1 MKVKR
6 DAQDTHPAGFATG
19 QSSPWLAEQGCGFGK
34 DDVPCEILG
43 QEKQVMIVGWAV
55 VWVAAAWFAPSD
67 LVGPKEKSLLEKV
80 AFPYQL
86 KSIQ

>member
-1 MKVKR
+1 
-6 DAQDTHPAGFATG
+6 
-19 QSSPWLAEQGCGFGK
+19 
-34 DDVPCEILG
+34 
-43 QEKQVMIVGWAV
+43 MIVGWAV